1 MKPFVHLHLHSE
13 YSLLDGFCP
22 LEEVVLSAKK
32 KGFTHLAITDHGVMY
47 GVVDFYKI
55 CKKHGISP
63 IIGCEVYVSSENPK
77 LNYHLVLL
85 VKNKKG
91 YENLIKMVSRSFTEN
106 FYYKPRV
113 TKELLREH
121 SEGLIALSSCLQ
133 GEIAQ
138 LLLQAREEDALAV
151 ALDYKK
157 IYGDDFYIELQDHGL
172 PEQNRILP
180 KQIQLHKKTGIP
192 LVATN
197 DVHYVEKEDYLAQDV
212 LLCIQSGAQFKEKDR
227 MRFPSKEFYLKDTQE
242 MYRIFSDLPQAV
254 ENTGHIANQC
264 NFDFDFSTMH
274 LAPFSEEPSFEAK
287 KTLHELCYE
296 GLYRLYG
303 NELHKGRLEEELG
316 IIDRMG
322 YNDFFLIVADFVSYA
337 RSRGIFVGPGRGSGG
352 GSLAA
357 YCLGIHRVDPI
368 KYGLLFERFLNK
380 DRITMPDFDI
390 DFEDERRQ
398 EVIDYVSH
406 KYGSARVAQII
417 TFGTFGARQALRDV
431 GRVFGMDYGEVDRVA
446 KAVPA
451 SLGMSLDRAIK
462 ENSRLREMM
471 KKEEVALLM
480 DMAKRIEGRPR
491 HCSTHAAGLVM
502 AGRPLEEI
510 IPLAKQDGL
519 VVTQYNMNLLEELGL
534 LKMDFL
540 GLRYLTIIKRSLE
553 LIKENK
559 GIHIDIDNIPTDDE
573 RTYEL
578 LGRADTLGIFQLE
591 STGMRNF
598 FREIKP
604 HSIEDIIAGISLYRP
619 GPMEQIPVYIRNKHN
634 PELIQYPHPSLQPIL
649 EVTYGVMVYQE
660 QVMEMV
666 RTLAGYSYN
675 QADIIRRAMS
685 KKKMDVMARERQ
697 TFLYGNGKDI
707 HGAIE
712 KGLSEKEAQNLF
724 QVMTEFANYAFN
736 KSHAAGYALI
746 AYQTA
751 YLKTHYPVEFMAA
764 LMSSVM
770 GNSVK
775 LASYMETCRSMGIE
789 VLPPHVNYSLSGFS
803 TEEGAIRFGLKAIKN
818 VGGVLIE
825 SILQARK
832 SGPFQTFEEL
842 LQRLSATSLNKR
854 AFESLIKA
862 GALDDM
868 GETRRSLLHRYE
880 VQIDGL
886 QRGERLNALGQ
897 ISLFDELIPTV
908 STALKVKELEEE
920 KLLLYEKEVLG
931 MYLSGH
937 PLSKYAPLRKNKL
950 DLSVIAEMSEEEG
963 EGKRVEL
970 LLMKKSITRKM
981 TKNSQNMAFVEMEDE
996 MDSIEVVFFP
1006 RVYKDYEAL
1015 LEKER
1020 YFWISGRL
1028 QMKEEEKPNLIC
1040 ERLRALTKPPSK
1052 EILYIRVEHFEKEA
1066 KEDLLQLF
1074 KANPGSRRV
1083 RIYEKASEELREIKH
1098 TSVSTSEPFVQ
1109 ELKRLFGED
1118 SVVIK

>member
-1 MKPFVHLHLHSE
+1 MKPFVHLHLHTE

-22 LEEVVLSAKK
+22 LEELVLSAKK
-32 KGFTHLAITDHGVMY
+32 KGFSHLAITDHGVMY
-47 GVVDFYKI
+47 GVVDFYKL
-55 CKKHGISP
+55 CKKHGIEP
-63 IIGCEVYVSSENPK
+63 IIGCEIYVSSDNPK
-77 LNYHLVLL
+77 LNHHLVLL
-85 VKNKKG
+85 VKNKVG
-91 YENLIKMVSRSFTEN
+91 YENLIKMVSRGFTEN

-113 TKELLREH
+113 TKQLLRMH

-133 GEIAQ
+133 GEIPQ
-138 LLLQAREEDALAV
+138 LLLLGREEEALRV

-157 IYGDDFYIELQDHGL
+157 IYGGDFYIELQDHGL
-172 PEQNRILP
+172 AEQNRILP
-180 KQIQLHKKTGIP
+180 RLMELHKKTGIP

-212 LLCIQSGAQFKEKDR
+212 LLCIQTGAQFKEKDR
-227 MRFPSKEFYLKDTQE
+227 MRFPSKEFYLKNAQE
-242 MYRIFSDLPQAV
+242 MYSLFPQAPEAL
-254 ENTGHIANQC
+254 ENTQKIADQC
-264 NFDFDFSTMH
+264 HFDFDFSTMH
-274 LAPFSEEPSFEAK
+274 LAPFSQDKNFDAK
-287 KTLHELCYE
+287 GVVNKLCYE

-303 NELHKGRLEEELG
+303 DDEHRERLEEELA
-316 IIDRMG
+316 IIDDMG
-322 YNDFFLIVADFVSYA
+322 YNDFFLIVADFVSFA
-337 RSRGIFVGPGRGSGG
+337 RSKGIFVGPGRGSGG
-352 GSLAA
+352 GSIAA

-380 DRITMPDFDI
+380 DRVTMPDFDI

-398 EVIDYVSH
+398 EVIDYVSL
-406 KYGSARVAQII
+406 KYGSSKVAQII
-417 TFGTFGARQALRDV
+417 TFGTFGARQAIRDV
-431 GRVFGMDYGEVDRVA
+431 GRVFSMDYAEVDRVA

-451 SLGMSLDRAIK
+451 SLGMSLSRAIK
-462 ENSRLREMM
+462 ESTRLREMM
-471 KKEEVALLM
+471 KKEEVALLI
-480 DMAKRIEGRPR
+480 DMARRIEGRPR
-491 HCSTHAAGLVM
+491 HCSTHAAGVVM
-502 AGRPLEEI
+502 AGRPLEEV
-510 IPLAKQDGL
+510 IPLAKQDGV

-553 LIKENK
+553 LIQENK
-559 GIHIDIDNIPTDDE
+559 QIHIDIDNIPTDDE
-573 RTYEL
+573 KTYQL

-604 HSIEDIIAGISLYRP
+604 QSIEDITAGISLYRP
-619 GPMEQIPVYIRNKHN
+619 GPMDQIPVYIRNKHN
-634 PELIQYPHPSLQPIL
+634 PQLIGYPHPSLKPIL

-697 TFLYGNGKDI
+697 TFIYGNGKDI
-707 HGAIE
+707 HGAIK
-712 KGLSEKEAQNLF
+712 KGLSEKQAQELYET
-724 QVMTEFANYAFN
+724 MTEFANYAFN

-775 LASYMETCRSMGIE
+775 LASYMETCRSMGIKI
-789 VLPPHVNYSLSGFS
+789 LPPHVNYSVSGFS
-803 TEEGAIRFGLKAIKN
+803 TEKGAIRFGLKAIKN
-818 VGGVLIE
+818 VGGILID
-825 SILQARK
+825 SILEARK
-832 SGPFQTFEEL
+832 SGPFNTFEEL

-868 GETRRSLLHRYE
+868 GETRRSLLQRYE
-880 VQIDGL
+880 IQIDGL

-897 ISLFDELIPTV
+897 ISLFDELIPTL
-908 STALKVKELEEE
+908 STALNVKELEEE

-937 PLSKYAPLRKNKL
+937 PLSKYAPLRRNAL
-950 DLSVIAEMSEEEG
+950 DLSAIAELSEEEG
-963 EGKRVEL
+963 EGKRVDL

-981 TKNSQNMAFVEMEDE
+981 TKNSENMAFVEMEDE
-996 MDSIEVVFFP
+996 MDNIEVVFFP
-1006 RVYKDYEAL
+1006 RVFKDYEAL

-1020 YFWISGRL
+1020 YFMVRGKL
-1028 QMKEEEKPNLIC
+1028 QMKEDEKPNLIC
-1040 ERLRALTKPPSK
+1040 ERLKALTKPPSK
-1052 EILYIRVEHFEKEA
+1052 EILYIRVHRFEKEA
-1066 KEDLLQLF
+1066 QEDLLQLF
-1074 KANPGSRRV
+1074 KANPGSMRV
-1083 RIYEKASEELREIKH
+1083 RIYEIASAELREIKH
-1098 TSVSTSEPFVQ
+1098 TSVSTSEAFIQ